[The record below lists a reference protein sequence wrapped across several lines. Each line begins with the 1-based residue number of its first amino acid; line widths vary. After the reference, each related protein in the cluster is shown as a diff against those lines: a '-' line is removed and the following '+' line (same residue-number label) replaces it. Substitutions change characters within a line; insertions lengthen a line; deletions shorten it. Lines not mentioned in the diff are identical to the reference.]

1 MNDFAVHPGAKSADS
16 YVSCGVFEDVVWLD
30 WSTCSYNEDIAVF
43 RFHCADD
50 ITDEPNWSLLLHPD
64 EIQRAGRY
72 RRQEDRYRSLYTRS
86 LLRMLAGKYTNQSP
100 TTLRVITGVNQ
111 KPVLQDNPDCHIN
124 AAHSGNWIMLAISKV
139 SVGVDIEKIVPDFS
153 FPDVIA
159 HSFSA
164 PERQY
169 IEADA
174 NPSLRFYQLWTRKEA
189 LVKAT
194 AKGIDNDFSQIPALI
209 GVHRIAAHRL
219 GASGSWTVSG
229 FTAADDYI
237 GAVAHQLIAESPRF
251 YSIDRSC
258 FFV

>member
-1 MNDFAVHPGAKSADS
+1 MNDFAVHPGAESADS
-16 YVSCGVFEDVVWLD
+16 YVSCGVFEDVTWSD
-30 WSTCSYNEDIAVF
+30 WSTCSCNEAIAVF

-50 ITDEPNWSLLLHPD
+50 IPDEPNWPLLLQPD

-72 RRQEDRYRSLYTRS
+72 RRPEDRYRSLYTRS
-86 LLRMLAGKYTNQSP
+86 LLRILAGKYTNQSP
-100 TTLRVITGVNQ
+100 ATLRLITGVTQ
-111 KPVLQDNPDCHIN
+111 KPALPDNPDCHIN
-124 AAHSGNWIMLAISKV
+124 AAHSGNWIVVAMSKV
-139 SVGVDIEKIVPDFS
+139 SVGVDVEKIVPDFS
-153 FPDVIA
+153 FQDVTT

-174 NPSLRFYQLWTRKEA
+174 NPPLRFYQLWTRKEA

-209 GVHRIAAHRL
+209 GVHRMAAYRL
-219 GASGSWTVSG
+219 GASGSWTVDG
-229 FTAADDYI
+229 FTVADGYL
-237 GAVAHQLIAESPRF
+237 GAVAHRTIADKPRF